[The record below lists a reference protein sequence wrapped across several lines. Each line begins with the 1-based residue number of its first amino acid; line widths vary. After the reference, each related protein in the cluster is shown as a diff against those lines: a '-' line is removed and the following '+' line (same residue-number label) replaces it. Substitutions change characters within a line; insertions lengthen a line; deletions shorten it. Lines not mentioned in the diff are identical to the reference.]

1 MLQRERV
8 ILTRGMEIGHRRV
21 ARVARLGEKAQV
33 RQPELPNRL
42 YARLQNRA
50 HPCLPTPRIQEQNQN
65 QQRVCRAGQEVDAG
79 LAHARAYRNPFSN
92 AGVTSSARR
101 SFFPLCSFRNAA
113 ASAFLKNGINSLP
126 MGPVTSL
133 PIT

>member
-1 MLQRERV
+1 MLKRERV

-33 RQPELPNRL
+33 RQPEHPNRPD
-42 YARLQNRA
+42 ARFQKRCR
-50 HPCLPTPRIQEQNQN
+50 PCLPAPRVQEQNQH
-65 QQRVCRAGQEVDAG
+65 QQRACRAGQEVDAG
-79 LAHARAYRNPFSN
+79 PAHVWAYRNSFSN